1 MQLGMNREIVLE
13 FIGVDKQYRQ
23 GNEVFLA
30 LSDVS
35 FQVKQG
41 QIIAIIGASG
51 SGKST
56 LLHIAGLLDVATK
69 GSVSIFGQNAS
80 AMTQK
85 TKDQCRLSSL
95 GFIYQY
101 HHLLPDFTALE
112 NILMP
117 KLIAGCIGSS
127 DLEEAKGLMQKLG
140 IFDKQQ
146 SFPGELSGGQQ
157 QRVAIARAMI
167 NKPNIIL
174 ADEPT
179 GNLDSFNSSAVFEIM
194 STLARQQNVSILIAT
209 HSLELANK
217 ADVILELKN
226 KQMTQIK

>member
-13 FIGVDKQYRQ
+13 FIGVDKQYCQ
-23 GNEVFLA
+23 GGETFLA

-35 FQVKQG
+35 LQVRQG
-41 QIIAIIGASG
+41 QIIAIIGSSG

-56 LLHIAGLLDVATK
+56 LLHIAGLLDAPTK

-80 AMTQK
+80 TMTQK
-85 TKDQCRLSSL
+85 AKDQCRLSSL

-117 KLIAGCIGSS
+117 RLIAGRIGSS
-127 DLEEAKGLMQKLG
+127 DLEEARCLMQKLD
-140 IFDKQQ
+140 ILDKQQ

-167 NKPNIIL
+167 NKPKIIL

-179 GNLDSFNSSAVFEIM
+179 GNLDSFNSSAVFELM
-194 STLARQQNVSILIAT
+194 STLARQQNVSILMAT
-209 HSLELANK
+209 HSLELASK
-217 ADVILELKN
+217 AEVVLELKN
-226 KQMTQIK
+226 KQITQLK